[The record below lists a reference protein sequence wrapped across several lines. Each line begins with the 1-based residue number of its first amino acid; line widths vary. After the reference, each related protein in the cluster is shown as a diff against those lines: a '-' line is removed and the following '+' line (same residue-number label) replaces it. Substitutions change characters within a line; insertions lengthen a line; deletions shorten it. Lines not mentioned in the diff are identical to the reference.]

1 MKPTPYS
8 LFILLMLLLLAPVH
22 AGNNNGPSQGMSK
35 QQAMSIAQQK
45 NPGRVLAVKRRGNT
59 YLVKILSA
67 NGEVRTV
74 SVSADSKKSGRR

>member
-1 MKPTPYS
+1 MKPTLYS
-8 LFILLMLLLLAPVH
+8 LFILLMFLLATPVH
-22 AGNNNGPSQGMSK
+22 AANNNGSSQGMSK

-45 NPGRVLAVKRRGNT
+45 NPGRVLAVKRHGNT

>member
-1 MKPTPYS
+1 M
-8 LFILLMLLLLAPVH
+8 FLLAAPVH
-22 AGNNNGPSQGMSK
+22 AVNNNGSSQGMSK

-45 NPGRVLAVKRRGNT
+45 NPGRVLAVKQRGNT

-74 SVSADSKKSGRR
+74 SVNANSKKAHRR